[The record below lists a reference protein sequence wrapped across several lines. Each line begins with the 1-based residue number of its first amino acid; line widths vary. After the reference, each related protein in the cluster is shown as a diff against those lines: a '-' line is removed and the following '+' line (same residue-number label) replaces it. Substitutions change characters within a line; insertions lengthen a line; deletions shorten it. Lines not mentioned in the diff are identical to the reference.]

1 MKLLILLCIIC
12 CLGIFTTCQT
22 NSKYQSKKL
31 NIVCTTGMIADGIRN
46 ISADSANIT
55 ALMGEGVDPHLYK
68 ATTGDL
74 EKLYNA
80 DIIFYNGL
88 HLEGRMVQVLEK
100 LSRLKPV
107 IAIANGISETELI
120 IVDSASHTHDPHI
133 WFDVKNWS
141 AALRYASTQLQKY
154 DSLDAKYYENN
165 TKKYLK
171 NLLQLDSVVEQK
183 ISQIPDNQRLL
194 ITSHDAFSY
203 FGKRYHIEVRGL
215 QGISTAADFGL
226 KDISDLVK
234 VIVARKIRAIYVET
248 SVSEKSIDAVVIG
261 CKAKGH
267 EVIIGGHLYTD
278 AMGASGTP
286 TGTYIGM
293 MQANVKMITEGLK

>member
-1 MKLLILLCIIC
+1 MNLLTLLFNIC
-12 CLGIFTTCQT
+12 CLATFTACQT
-22 NSKYQSKKL
+22 NTQKHNKKL
-31 NIVCTTGMIADGIRN
+31 NIVCTTGMIADGIKN
-46 ISADSANIT
+46 IALDSAHIT

-88 HLEGRMVQVLEK
+88 HLEGRMIQVLEK
-100 LSRLKPV
+100 LGRLKPV
-107 IAIANGISETELI
+107 IPIANGIAETGLI

-141 AALRYASTQLQKY
+141 FALRYASTQLQKY
-154 DSLDAKYYENN
+154 DSLDAEYYEKN
-165 TKKYLK
+165 TKKYLQ
-171 NLLQLDSVVEQK
+171 NLLQLDSIVEQK
-183 ISQIPDNQRLL
+183 ISQIPGNQRLL

-226 KDISDLVK
+226 RDISDLVK
-234 VIVARKIRAIYVET
+234 IIVARKIRAIFVET

-278 AMGASGTP
+278 AMGASGTLA
-286 TGTYIGM
+286 GTYIGM

>member
-1 MKLLILLCIIC
+1 MKLLILLCIVC

-22 NSKYQSKKL
+22 NTKYQNKQL
-31 NIVCTTGMIADGIRN
+31 NIVCTTGMIADGIKN
-46 ISADSANIT
+46 ITLDSANII

-68 ATTGDL
+68 ATAGDL

-88 HLEGRMVQVLEK
+88 HLEGRMIQVLEK

-107 IAIANGISETELI
+107 IPIANGIAETGLI

-133 WFDVKNWS
+133 WFDLKNWS
-141 AALRYASTQLQKY
+141 FALRYASTQLQKY
-154 DSLDAKYYENN
+154 DSLDAEYYDKN
-165 TKKYLK
+165 TKKYLQ
-171 NLLQLDSVVEQK
+171 NLLQLDSIVEQK

-226 KDISDLVK
+226 RDISDLVK
-234 VIVARKIRAIYVET
+234 IIVARKIRAIFVET

-267 EVIIGGHLYTD
+267 DVIIGGHLYTD
-278 AMGASGTP
+278 AMGASGTL